1 MVGNELDIYAA
12 LAKPR
17 AGKLFVFSGP
27 SGAGKTTICRSLMER
42 VEGLTF
48 SVSHTTRPKRDGEV
62 DGEDYFFVSD
72 EEFERINRAGGFAE
86 HAVVH
91 NHRYGTSKAFI
102 EERTA
107 AGLDVLLDIDVQGAE
122 QINAAYGTRAPTI
135 FIITPTFD
143 ELAERLARRGTDS
156 PEELA
161 VRIKNAGTE
170 LARYTEF
177 KYYLVNDDLETCVR
191 DAEGIIRAERL
202 LVSEIA

>member
-1 MVGNELDIYAA
+1 MAGKELDIYAA

-27 SGAGKTTICRSLMER
+27 SGAGKTTICRRLMES

-62 DGEDYFFVSD
+62 EGEDYYFVND
-72 EEFERINRAGGFAE
+72 EEFESKNREGGFAE

-107 AGLDVLLDIDVQGAE
+107 AGVDVLLDIDVQGAE
-122 QINAAYGTRAPTI
+122 QINAAYGGRAATI

-143 ELAERLARRGTDS
+143 VLVERLRRRGTDS

-161 VRIKNAGTE
+161 VRIKNAEAE
-170 LARYTEF
+170 LARYTDF
-177 KYYLVNDDLETCVR
+177 KYYLVNDDLDECVR
-191 DAEGIIRAERL
+191 NAESIIRAERL
-202 LVSEIA
+202 LISGIT

>member
-1 MVGNELDIYAA
+1 MVENELDIFTV

-17 AGKLFVFSGP
+17 TGKLFVFSGP
-27 SGAGKTTICRSLMER
+27 SGAGKTTVCRLLMER

-62 DGEDYFFVSD
+62 DGEDYYFVSD
-72 EEFERINRAGGFAE
+72 EEFERISRDGGFAE

-107 AGLDVLLDIDVQGAE
+107 AGVDVLLDIDVQGAE
-122 QINAAYGTRAPTI
+122 QIYAAYGGRGVTV

-143 ELAERLARRGTDS
+143 ELAKRLARRGTDS

-161 VRIKNAGTE
+161 VRIKNAETE
-170 LARYTEF
+170 LARYREF
-177 KYYLVNDDLETCVR
+177 KYYLVNDDLDTCVR

-202 LVSEIA
+202 LISGIT